1 MNAERSKA
9 IDKIRD
15 LTPEEGRAGYL
26 KQLLALERELS
37 ATNELVRAMHRR
49 LQELE
54 RAADRKAVGA

>member
-1 MNAERSKA
+1 VNAERSKA
-9 IDKIRD
+9 IDRIRD
-15 LTPEEGRAGYL
+15 VTPDEALAGFK
-26 KQLLALERELS
+26 KQLDTLSRELS